1 MSKEIKSSPFDFAM
15 QRRESETLDMV
26 RVALARKQVKLAF
39 QPVVQTARPD
49 HMAFYEGLLR
59 VTDQQGR
66 IIPAKDFI
74 DVVEDTDMGRQLDAL
89 AIEKGMEA
97 LMEEP
102 SLRLSINMSAL
113 TIGYA
118 PWNEALL
125 SALSEDPTVG
135 ERLIIEITERTAL
148 EKHETVKNFMSD
160 LQSKGISFALDDFGA
175 GYTSFKYLKDFY
187 FDLIKIDGELIKG
200 IHDDPDAQVLTEALL
215 VLAHKLDMFAVAENV
230 ESYEDAAFLTTIG
243 MDCMQGYYFGVPT
256 FTPYWRLLDQLG
268 KAG

>member
-1 MSKEIKSSPFDFAM
+1 MKSSPFEIAM
-15 QRRESETLDMV
+15 QKRQSETLDMV
-26 RVALARKQVKLAF
+26 RIALAHKQVKLAF
-39 QPVVQTARPD
+39 QPVVQTSQPER
-49 HMAFYEGLLR
+49 MAFYEGLLR

-89 AIEKGMEA
+89 AIEQGLAA
-97 LMEEP
+97 LAEEP
-102 SLRLSINMSAL
+102 SLRLSINMSAK

-125 SALSEDPTVG
+125 KALAGDATLA

-148 EKHETVKNFMSD
+148 TKAGELQDFMTD
-160 LQSKGISFALDDFGA
+160 MQGKGISFALDDFGA

-187 FDLIKIDGELIKG
+187 FDMIKIDGELITGVHK
-200 IHDDPDAQVLTEALL
+200 DPDAQLLTEALL
-215 VLAHKLDMFAVAENV
+215 DLAHKFEMFVVAENV
-230 ESYEDAAFLTTIG
+230 ETYEDAEFLSSIG

-256 FTPYWRLLDQLG
+256 LTPYWRVNELLG
-268 KAG
+268 KTA

>member
-1 MSKEIKSSPFDFAM
+1 MSNKRKSNPLDFAM
-15 QRRESETLDMV
+15 QKRQSETLDMV
-26 RVALARKQVKLAF
+26 RVALAHKQVKLAY
-39 QPVVQTARPD
+39 QPVVQTAQPD
-49 HMAFYEGLLR
+49 RMAFYEGLLR

-66 IIPAKDFI
+66 VIPAKDFI

-89 AIEKGMEA
+89 AIEKGLA
-97 LMEEP
+97 SLLEEP

-125 SALSEDPTVG
+125 RALHEDPTVG

-148 EKHETVKNFMSD
+148 TQPDLVRSFMD
-160 LQSKGISFALDDFGA
+160 DMQMKGISFALDDFGA

-187 FDLIKIDGELIKG
+187 FDLIKIDGELIEG
-200 IHDDPDAQVLTEALL
+200 VHGDPDAQVLTEALL
-215 VLAHKLDMFAVAENV
+215 ELAHKLDMFAVAENV
-230 ESYEDAAFLTTIG
+230 ETFEDAEFLSSIG

-256 FTPYWRLLDQLG
+256 LTPYWQVNQILG
-268 KAG
+268 KSA